1 MPSYTITVNGLE
13 ISFKTDADFER
24 IQVAQALLEERFSEL
39 SKGGRYIS
47 REKLLTLL
55 ALGMADDY
63 LETRRKLAA
72 LEARMQELWRGDNR
86 LDHAALRIRTAAQPV
101 GSS

>member
-13 ISFKTDADFER
+13 ISFKTDADAER
-24 IQVAQALLEERFSEL
+24 IQAAQALLEERFAEL
-39 SKGGRYIS
+39 GKGGRYIS

-63 LETRRKLAA
+63 LEARRKLAG
-72 LEARMQELWRGDNR
+72 LEARMQELLERR
-86 LDHAALRIRTAAQPV
+86 
-101 GSS
+101 

>member
-1 MPSYTITVNGLE
+1 MPSYTITINGLE
-13 ISFKTDADFER
+13 ISFKTDADAER
-24 IQVAQALLEERFSEL
+24 IQVAQTLLEDRFAEL

-63 LETRRKLAA
+63 LETRRKLSG
-72 LEARMQELWRGDNR
+72 LEARMQELLERR
-86 LDHAALRIRTAAQPV
+86 
-101 GSS
+101 

>member
-13 ISFKTDADFER
+13 ISFKTDADEPR
-24 IQVAQALLEERFSEL
+24 IQAAQALLEERFTEL

-63 LETRRKLAA
+63 LEVRRKHAG
-72 LEARMQELWRGDNR
+72 LEARMQELLER
-86 LDHAALRIRTAAQPV
+86 
-101 GSS
+101 

>member
-13 ISFKTDADFER
+13 ISFKTDADETR
-24 IQVAQALLEERFSEL
+24 IQAAQALLEERFTEL

-63 LETRRKLAA
+63 LEVRRKHAG
-72 LEARMQELWRGDNR
+72 LEARMQELLER
-86 LDHAALRIRTAAQPV
+86 
-101 GSS
+101 

>member
-13 ISFKTDADFER
+13 ISFKTDADEER
-24 IQVAQALLEERFSEL
+24 IQVAQALLEERFTEL
-39 SKGGRYIS
+39 SKGGKYIS

-63 LETRRKLAA
+63 LEVRRKQAG
-72 LEARMQELWRGDNR
+72 LEARMQELLERR
-86 LDHAALRIRTAAQPV
+86 
-101 GSS
+101 

>member
-1 MPSYTITVNGLE
+1 MSSYTITVNGLE
-13 ISFKTDADFER
+13 ISFKTDADETR
-24 IQVAQALLEERFSEL
+24 IREAQALLEERFAEL

-63 LETRRKLAA
+63 LEARRKMAGV
-72 LEARMQELWRGDNR
+72 EARMQELLER
-86 LDHAALRIRTAAQPV
+86 H
-101 GSS
+101 

>member
-13 ISFKTDADFER
+13 ISFKTDADAER
-24 IQVAQALLEERFSEL
+24 IQIAQTLLEERFTEL

-63 LETRRKLAA
+63 LEVRRKLAS
-72 LEARMQELWRGDNR
+72 LEARMQELLERR
-86 LDHAALRIRTAAQPV
+86 
-101 GSS
+101 

>member
-13 ISFKTDADFER
+13 LSFKTDADEKR
-24 IQVAQALLEERFSEL
+24 IQAAQALLEERFAEL
-39 SKGGRYIS
+39 SRGGKYIS

-63 LETRRKLAA
+63 LELQQRMTG
-72 LEARMQELWRGDNR
+72 LEARMQELLERR
-86 LDHAALRIRTAAQPV
+86 Q
-101 GSS
+101 

>member
-13 ISFKTDADFER
+13 ISFKTDADEQR
-24 IQVAQALLEERFSEL
+24 IQAAQTLLEERFTEL

-63 LETRRKLAA
+63 LEVRRKLAG
-72 LEARMQELWRGDNR
+72 LEARMQELLERR
-86 LDHAALRIRTAAQPV
+86 
-101 GSS
+101 

>member
-13 ISFKTDADFER
+13 ISFKTDADEQR
-24 IQVAQALLEERFSEL
+24 IQAAQALLEERFAEL

-63 LETRRKLAA
+63 LEMRRKQAGQ
-72 LEARMQELWRGDNR
+72 EARLQELLERR
-86 LDHAALRIRTAAQPV
+86 
-101 GSS
+101 

>member
-13 ISFKTDADFER
+13 ISFKTDADEPR
-24 IQVAQALLEERFSEL
+24 IQAAQTLLEERFAEL

-63 LETRRKLAA
+63 LEIRRKLAG
-72 LEARMQELWRGDNR
+72 LEARMQELLERR
-86 LDHAALRIRTAAQPV
+86 
-101 GSS
+101 

>member
-13 ISFKTDADFER
+13 ISFKTDADEQR
-24 IQVAQALLEERFSEL
+24 IQQATALLEERFAEL
-39 SKGGRYIS
+39 SKGTRYVN

-63 LETRRKLAA
+63 LEVQRKQAG
-72 LEARMQELWRGDNR
+72 LEARMQELLERR
-86 LDHAALRIRTAAQPV
+86 
-101 GSS
+101 

>member
-1 MPSYTITVNGLE
+1 MPSYTISVNGLE
-13 ISFKTDADFER
+13 ISFKTDADEQR
-24 IQVAQALLEERFSEL
+24 IQVAQTLLEERFAEL

-63 LETRRKLAA
+63 LEARRKYAG
-72 LEARMQELWRGDNR
+72 LEARMQELLER
-86 LDHAALRIRTAAQPV
+86 Q
-101 GSS
+101 

>member
-13 ISFKTDADFER
+13 ISFKTDADQER
-24 IQVAQALLEERFSEL
+24 IQAAQILLEERFAEL

-63 LETRRKLAA
+63 LETRRKQAG
-72 LEARMQELWRGDNR
+72 LEARMQELLERR
-86 LDHAALRIRTAAQPV
+86 
-101 GSS
+101 

>member
-13 ISFKTDADFER
+13 LSFKTDADEQR
-24 IQVAQALLEERFSEL
+24 IQAAQALLEERFAEL
-39 SKGGRYIS
+39 SRGGKYIS

-63 LETRRKLAA
+63 LELQQKMTG
-72 LEARMQELWRGDNR
+72 LEARMQELLERR
-86 LDHAALRIRTAAQPV
+86 Q
-101 GSS
+101 

>member
-13 ISFKTDADFER
+13 ISFKTDADEQR
-24 IQVAQALLEERFSEL
+24 IQQAAALLEERFAEL
-39 SKGGRYIS
+39 SKGTRYVN

-63 LETRRKLAA
+63 LEVQRKQAG
-72 LEARMQELWRGDNR
+72 LEARMQELLERR
-86 LDHAALRIRTAAQPV
+86 
-101 GSS
+101 

>member
-13 ISFKTDADFER
+13 LSFKTDADEKR
-24 IQVAQALLEERFSEL
+24 IQAAQALLEERFAEL
-39 SKGGRYIS
+39 SRGGKYIS

-63 LETRRKLAA
+63 LELRQRLAG
-72 LEARMQELWRGDNR
+72 LEARMQELLERR
-86 LDHAALRIRTAAQPV
+86 Q
-101 GSS
+101 

>member
-13 ISFKTDADFER
+13 ISFKTDADEPR
-24 IQVAQALLEERFSEL
+24 IQAAQALLEERFAEL

-63 LETRRKLAA
+63 LETRRKLAG
-72 LEARMQELWRGDNR
+72 LEARMQELLERR
-86 LDHAALRIRTAAQPV
+86 
-101 GSS
+101 

>member
-13 ISFKTDADFER
+13 ISFKTDADDER
-24 IQVAQALLEERFSEL
+24 IQAAQVLLEERFAEL

-63 LETRRKLAA
+63 LETRRKLAS
-72 LEARMQELWRGDNR
+72 LEARMQELLERR
-86 LDHAALRIRTAAQPV
+86 
-101 GSS
+101 

>member
-13 ISFKTDADFER
+13 ISFKTDADAER
-24 IQVAQALLEERFSEL
+24 IQVAQTLLEDRFAEL

-63 LETRRKLAA
+63 LETRRKLSG
-72 LEARMQELWRGDNR
+72 LEARMQELLERR
-86 LDHAALRIRTAAQPV
+86 
-101 GSS
+101 